1 MQDNNLVRLGKLQE
15 SLKSLM
21 NPELLSKLADLLE
34 AMGND
39 KNSFLKQFNFW
50 LEKKGKDCRY
60 AEIAK
65 QFFVEEQA
73 EGIAKQIIKLYHDW
87 ARYYEN
93 KKEI

>member
-1 MQDNNLVRLGKLQE
+1 MRNNNLVNLGKLRE
-15 SLKSLM
+15 SLKLLM
-21 NPELLSKLADLLE
+21 NPELLGKLADLLE
-34 AMGND
+34 AMGSD

-50 LEKKGKDCRY
+50 LEKNGEDCRY

-65 QFFVEEQA
+65 QFFIEEEA
-73 EGIAKQIIKLYHDW
+73 EGIAKQIITLYHDW